1 MKIDDKSAENISN
14 FTRINK
20 NQTDFVDPELKRE
33 RKLKAQAEEMEAIFL
48 TKLIKTMEKTIPKDE
63 NSSSASLSSMM
74 FSSEMGKS
82 MAKNGGIGLAKI
94 IYQSL
99 QDRDM
104 DMGEELSKINE
115 SLNQDKTQGFNL
127 DSEVFK

>member
-20 NQTDFVDPELKRE
+20 KQTDFVDPELKRE

>member
-1 MKIDDKSAENISN
+1 
-14 FTRINK
+14 
-20 NQTDFVDPELKRE
+20 
-33 RKLKAQAEEMEAIFL
+33 
-48 TKLIKTMEKTIPKDE
+48 
-63 NSSSASLSSMM
+63 
-74 FSSEMGKS
+74 MGKS

>member
-63 NSSSASLSSMM
+63 NSS
-74 FSSEMGKS
+74 
-82 MAKNGGIGLAKI
+82 
-94 IYQSL
+94 
-99 QDRDM
+99 
-104 DMGEELSKINE
+104 
-115 SLNQDKTQGFNL
+115 
-127 DSEVFK
+127 

>member
-1 MKIDDKSAENISN
+1 MKINDKSAENI
-14 FTRINK
+14 INSTKIHK
-20 NQTDFVDPELKRE
+20 NRTDFADPQLKRE

-63 NSSSASLSSMM
+63 NSSSGSLSSMM

-104 DMGEELSKINE
+104 DIGEELSKINE